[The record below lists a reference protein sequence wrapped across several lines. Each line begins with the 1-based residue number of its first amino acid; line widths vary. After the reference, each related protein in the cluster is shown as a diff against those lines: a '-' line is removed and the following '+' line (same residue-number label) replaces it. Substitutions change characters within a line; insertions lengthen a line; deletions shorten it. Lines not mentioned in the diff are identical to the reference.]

1 MAKKVYVEIVIDDK
15 GTTKKVAVD
24 AERLGIELNETANS
38 SRKAQRGI
46 KGVAGTASAGGK
58 NFSKMAGTIN
68 GGLVPAYAMLAAQIF
83 AVSEAFNF
91 LKDAGS
97 LKQLQEGQAAYAS
110 VTGTSMKALTTDIIA
125 ATDGIISFK
134 EAAQAA
140 AIGTAS
146 GLSPDQI
153 TKLGAA
159 ARTTSQVLGRDLTD
173 SFNRLVRGVTKAE
186 PELLDELGIILRLE
200 DASNKYAQ
208 SLNIQGKL
216 TAFQRSQAVTADVLR
231 QVEERYGAVI
241 ASNSI
246 ATNEFAALGKSFDD
260 LVNKIRMV
268 SVELAGP
275 IAKLLSEYPALIV
288 AAFAP
293 FASQLIS
300 GALPQL
306 GRLGSTLTSLEG
318 KAATMYTNLTVKQ
331 QQYAVATAKAGDQ
344 RKFRTEIEKTS
355 RTAITNI
362 EKTTRIRKNSVLQ
375 QIKEGKILNKRQ
387 IADLR
392 KRLAQESGLYA
403 SFNKKRKADL
413 LRTLKQME
421 IYNKSSSSKMA
432 RDFGAGVTLMQ
443 TRLVGLG
450 AAALGVFGTIA
461 AGAKVA
467 GAAIATAFS
476 ILSWVALLAA
486 LGGIVYAFLRTKEEV
501 SETALKAEAL
511 RLRLK
516 TINDESK
523 DFYEKQLE
531 INQAIDRSVQG
542 MTAFGNR
549 LRNISNQDMTSIV
562 SDLSM
567 DDNKN
572 SRTADFAA
580 ANDRASAAARE
591 LQADLKKLEDR
602 YETLKKRGGSVSQ
615 SLFLIAEKQKELNA
629 ANKLAGETFFQ
640 FIQRT
645 NDAESSISLSAKALE
660 GQLKFLRET
669 NNEYLKNS
677 APAKAYRDALTLME
691 QGQLSYTNTLN
702 DTKIALEQ
710 LGMATDEYSKLT
722 VENKKATTNLFQ
734 NILPS
739 NDMDARI
746 VALKEEL
753 SVLDRIKETSKMEL
767 LPADQARYEIMEAE
781 VALITRLNTLKHQQS
796 KLVNAISIAETRM
809 QVGATRL
816 MKVEISH
823 AAKTFRANTNLIN
836 VRQKAADI
844 LLVERALKDQLLE
857 IGEAVTDDDKE
868 RKGIILTSLS
878 ARGREVDNLRQQEIS
893 LESQLEILK
902 LQNSEIEKIKNG
914 MMQAFE
920 SSLQTGIG
928 DLIKGKE
935 SSLKDSIL
943 KIGQGVL
950 NSVAD
955 NLAEIATKKI
965 MLKLF
970 KQESPEETMK
980 RKIKEGMEDG
990 SNRHYESIL
999 DASALG
1005 ADLYKKAIIEASG
1018 GTYTASASPGG
1029 GGTVPTVPGG
1039 PATPATPTSAGSD
1052 SKVGFFEKLLGKKTV
1067 AKTSVQELDADGN
1080 PTGSVIEGPGK
1091 KGRSGGMF
1099 SQFINDFGAVFDKN
1113 AEGGF
1118 LGKMGNLF
1126 GSFGEGLGSLFKG
1139 LPDLLG
1145 GLFGGAG
1152 GGGLGSLFGGLFGGA
1167 RHGGIMKGY
1176 ATGGIAKGKNAGYPA
1191 ILHGTEAVVPLPSGG
1206 KIPVEMK
1213 NGASGGTN
1221 NVSINVN
1228 MSNDGTSQTDSQ
1240 NDGKQGADL
1249 GKMLASAVQ
1258 EELQR
1263 QKRPGGILSPYGAA

>member
-1 MAKKVYVEIVIDDK
+1 
-15 GTTKKVAVD
+15 
-24 AERLGIELNETANS
+24 
-38 SRKAQRGI
+38 
-46 KGVAGTASAGGK
+46 
-58 NFSKMAGTIN
+58 
-68 GGLVPAYAMLAAQIF
+68 
-83 AVSEAFNF
+83 
-91 LKDAGS
+91 
-97 LKQLQEGQAAYAS
+97 
-110 VTGTSMKALTTDIIA
+110 
-125 ATDGIISFK
+125 
-134 EAAQAA
+134 
-140 AIGTAS
+140 
-146 GLSPDQI
+146 
-153 TKLGAA
+153 
-159 ARTTSQVLGRDLTD
+159 
-173 SFNRLVRGVTKAE
+173 
-186 PELLDELGIILRLE
+186 
-200 DASNKYAQ
+200 
-208 SLNIQGKL
+208 
-216 TAFQRSQAVTADVLR
+216 
-231 QVEERYGAVI
+231 
-241 ASNSI
+241 
-246 ATNEFAALGKSFDD
+246 
-260 LVNKIRMV
+260 
-268 SVELAGP
+268 
-275 IAKLLSEYPALIV
+275 
-288 AAFAP
+288 
-293 FASQLIS
+293 
-300 GALPQL
+300 
-306 GRLGSTLTSLEG
+306 
-318 KAATMYTNLTVKQ
+318 
-331 QQYAVATAKAGDQ
+331 
-344 RKFRTEIEKTS
+344 
-355 RTAITNI
+355 
-362 EKTTRIRKNSVLQ
+362 
-375 QIKEGKILNKRQ
+375 
-387 IADLR
+387 
-392 KRLAQESGLYA
+392 
-403 SFNKKRKADL
+403 
-413 LRTLKQME
+413 
-421 IYNKSSSSKMA
+421 
-432 RDFGAGVTLMQ
+432 MQ

-450 AAALGVFGTIA
+450 AASLGVFGAIVGA
-461 AGAKVA
+461 AKVA

-501 SETALKAEAL
+501 SETELKAEAL
-511 RLRLK
+511 RIRLR
-516 TINDESK
+516 TINDEAE

-549 LRNISNQDMTSIV
+549 LRNISNQDMTSVV

-567 DDNKN
+567 DDDKN

-580 ANDRASAAARE
+580 ANDMAATAAKQ

-602 YETLKKRGGSVSQ
+602 YESLKKRGGNVEKSI
-615 SLFLIAEKQKELNA
+615 FLITEKQKQLSA

-645 NDAESSISLSAKALE
+645 NDAESSIALSAKALE

-677 APAKAYRDALTLME
+677 APAKAYRAALTSME
-691 QGQLSYTNTLN
+691 QGQLSYMNTIN

-710 LGMATDEYSKLT
+710 LGMATDEYFKLT
-722 VENKKATTNLFQ
+722 AENKKATTNLFQ

-739 NDMDARI
+739 NDMDAII

-753 SVLDRIKETSKMEL
+753 SVLDRIKKTSEMKL
-767 LPADQARYEIMEAE
+767 LPADQARYEIMEQE
-781 VALITRLNTLKHQQS
+781 IALITRLNTLQHQQS

-816 MKVEISH
+816 MKTEISH
-823 AAKTFRANTNLIN
+823 AAKTFRTNTNLIN

-844 LLVERALKDQLLE
+844 LLVEAALNNQLLE
-857 IGEAVTDDDKE
+857 IGEAVTDEEKK
-868 RKGIILTSLS
+868 RKQEILTTLS
-878 ARGREVDNLRQQEIS
+878 ARGREIDNLRQQEIS
-893 LESQLEILK
+893 LESQLEILR

-920 SSLQTGIG
+920 GSLQTGIG

-943 KIGQGVL
+943 NIGKGVL

-970 KQESPEETMK
+970 QKESPEEVMK
-980 RKIKEGMEDG
+980 RKIKEAMEDG
-990 SNRHYESIL
+990 SNKHYKSIL

-1018 GTYTASASPGG
+1018 GTYTSSASPGG

-1039 PATPATPTSAGSD
+1039 PSTPAIDPVTGDP
-1052 SKVGFFEKLLGKKTV
+1052 KKKLGFWDKLLGTKQGGR
-1067 AKTSVQELDADGN
+1067 SLVQEGN
-1080 PTGSVIEGPGK
+1080 DVIVGDNQD
-1091 KGRSGGMF
+1091 KGVRRGGMF
-1099 SQFINDFGAVFDKN
+1099 SNFISDFADVFDKN
-1113 AEGGF
+1113 ADGGF
-1118 LGKMGNLF
+1118 LEKMGSVF

-1145 GLFGGAG
+1145 GLFSGAG
-1152 GGGLGSLFGGLFGGA
+1152 GGGIGSLFGGLFA

-1176 ATGGIAKGKNAGYPA
+1176 ATGGVAQGRNAGYPA

-1213 NGASGGTN
+1213 NGGGGGTN

-1228 MSNDGTSQTDSQ
+1228 MSNDGASQTDSQ